1 MCFSICVLVFYLVVG
16 VYFVYVFSVAV
27 VSGSLLF
34 AFVMEFKELEPM
46 FLSVGHVAGA
56 EVGD

>member
-1 MCFSICVLVFYLVVG
+1 MLVFYLVVG

-46 FLSVGHVAGA
+46 FLSVGHVAAA

>member
-1 MCFSICVLVFYLVVG
+1 M
-16 VYFVYVFSVAV
+16 YVFSVAV

-34 AFVMEFKELEPM
+34 AFVMEFQELEPM